1 MSEDKNVAMEL
12 LNSEISNVKRRI
24 LTYQN
29 EIGISTKHLERN
41 EKELSVLEKAV
52 DKLVFYRDL
61 ENKQT
66 KKEN

>member
-12 LNSEISNVKRRI
+12 LNSEIFNVKRRI

-29 EIGISTKHLERN
+29 EIGISTEHLERN
-41 EKELSVLEKAV
+41 KKELSVLEKAV

-61 ENKQT
+61 EIK
-66 KKEN
+66 

>member
-12 LNSEISNVKRRI
+12 LNSEILNVKRGI
-24 LTYQN
+24 DAYKKDI
-29 EIGISTKHLERN
+29 EISTINLERN

-61 ENKQT
+61 EIK
-66 KKEN
+66 

>member
-12 LNSEISNVKRRI
+12 LNSEIFNVKRRI

-29 EIGISTKHLERN
+29 EIGISTEHLERN
-41 EKELSVLEKAV
+41 KKELSVLEKAV

-61 ENKQT
+61 ENK
-66 KKEN
+66 